1 MFDFSQQVVLISGS
15 AGALGQV
22 VARAFAQAD
31 ANLALLDLRA
41 DRLQTIFADLADPTR
56 YYFVGETNVT
66 QAESVWQH
74 VEQVIEYFGRLDVVV
89 NVAGGYK
96 AGQALH
102 ETPLEVWDQMFD
114 LNARSIFNVSRA
126 VVPQMLKQG
135 SGKIINIAA
144 RAALHGGANMGPYV
158 ASKSAVV
165 RLTETLA
172 AELRES
178 NINVN
183 CILPGTI
190 DTPANRADSPEADY
204 SRWVDPQ
211 DIARVIMFLASEAAR
226 AIHGAA
232 VPVYGLS

>member
-1 MFDFSQQVVLISGS
+1 
-15 AGALGQV
+15 
-22 VARAFAQAD
+22 
-31 ANLALLDLRA
+31 
-41 DRLQTIFADLADPTR
+41 
-56 YYFVGETNVT
+56 
-66 QAESVWQH
+66 
-74 VEQVIEYFGRLDVVV
+74 
-89 NVAGGYK
+89 
-96 AGQALH
+96 
-102 ETPLEVWDQMFD
+102 
-114 LNARSIFNVSRA
+114 
-126 VVPQMLKQG
+126 
-135 SGKIINIAA
+135 
-144 RAALHGGANMGPYV
+144 MGPYV

-211 DIARVIMFLASEAAR
+211 DIARVIMFLASDAAR